1 MSPLRHAMRFV
12 YGEECELCLLEELE
26 HMYQPLW
33 CYVQKIQVSLQEIF
47 CDFSCLGGIQRRVQ
61 ESGSYTKQPEG
72 RNLILHE
79 RDERRDDKR
88 RAVSQQSG
96 KRVAQR
102 L

>member
-12 YGEECELCLLEELE
+12 YGEERELCLLEELE

-61 ESGSYTKQPEG
+61 KSGAPPKPPERG
-72 RNLILHE
+72 HLGLHQ
-79 RDERRDDKR
+79 RDERRDDER
-88 RAVSQQSG
+88 GSLAQQRG
-96 KRVAQR
+96 KLVAQ
-102 L
+102 